1 MSMGT
6 TGSVNAGG
14 NMGLNSTLN
23 TSAATG
29 FNAGAT
35 DKKVNENLEAFY
47 RARNEIYK

>member
-1 MSMGT
+1 MIG
-6 TGSVNAGG
+6 
-14 NMGLNSTLN
+14 NSTLN
-23 TSAATG
+23 TSTATG